1 MGRGPDGSPVT
12 PVKIVP
18 SDFHTVAQHF
28 ADAQNTLEQVR
39 QDFLNGLDAAH
50 GAAGACDGAHQ
61 YQDGWAAALD
71 SIVNDGFHTAFDLL
85 GSIGKGIDV
94 SALNHVTADQD
105 SVPGGGKGGPPWSPL
120 VPAAWP
126 GNTDFVVLTGDSP
139 WWLPGF
145 LDKYIPT
152 ADTGRID
159 DAAAACRKA
168 ASGIRELVQN
178 LHTELLSLTGN
189 NTSDDVSALEDF
201 WQRAAG
207 QQSILAELPIVLD
220 QLADSLVSFR
230 AWNTDTQEKIRD
242 KIKSVIDGLGALGVL
257 LAVGSI
263 VTDGGLDALLVGV
276 IEALELFGVDAAGA
290 LVAPLAEVAAAAETI
305 LVVAGGAIA
314 ITQGVGPAMQ
324 AAMSSTPNP
333 DIEGADAT
341 KISDEVGSHTEP
353 ARAPDPNAKPGGRP
367 TNISKNDD
375 AETVRSL
382 GRENESATT
391 LAKAG
396 YDVEQ
401 NPATLANG
409 KRPDYRVN
417 GEVFDNYAPIT
428 GKARNIS
435 DGIAEKIEEQQT
447 ERVVLNLKDSPV
459 GLDAMRAQL
468 HDWPIEGLK
477 EVIAIDKLGNIL
489 HLYP

>member
-1 MGRGPDGSPVT
+1 
-12 PVKIVP
+12 
-18 SDFHTVAQHF
+18 
-28 ADAQNTLEQVR
+28 
-39 QDFLNGLDAAH
+39 
-50 GAAGACDGAHQ
+50 
-61 YQDGWAAALD
+61 
-71 SIVNDGFHTAFDLL
+71 
-85 GSIGKGIDV
+85 
-94 SALNHVTADQD
+94 
-105 SVPGGGKGGPPWSPL
+105 
-120 VPAAWP
+120 
-126 GNTDFVVLTGDSP
+126 
-139 WWLPGF
+139 
-145 LDKYIPT
+145 
-152 ADTGRID
+152 
-159 DAAAACRKA
+159 
-168 ASGIRELVQN
+168 
-178 LHTELLSLTGN
+178 
-189 NTSDDVSALEDF
+189 
-201 WQRAAG
+201 
-207 QQSILAELPIVLD
+207 
-220 QLADSLVSFR
+220 
-230 AWNTDTQEKIRD
+230 
-242 KIKSVIDGLGALGVL
+242 VIDGLGALGAL

-341 KISDEVGSHTEP
+341 KISDQVGSHTEP
-353 ARAPDPNAKPGGRP
+353 TRAPDPNAKPGGRP

-417 GEVFDNYAPIT
+417 GEVFDNYAPTT
-428 GKARNIS
+428 GNPRS
-435 DGIAEKIEEQQT
+435 VSTGIKKKINQEQT
-447 ERVVLNLKDSPV
+447 ERIVLNLKDSSV
-459 GLDAMRAQL
+459 DLQAMRAQL
-468 HDWPIEGLK
+468 NDWPVNGLK
-477 EVIAIDKLGNIL
+477 EVIAIDKQGNIV